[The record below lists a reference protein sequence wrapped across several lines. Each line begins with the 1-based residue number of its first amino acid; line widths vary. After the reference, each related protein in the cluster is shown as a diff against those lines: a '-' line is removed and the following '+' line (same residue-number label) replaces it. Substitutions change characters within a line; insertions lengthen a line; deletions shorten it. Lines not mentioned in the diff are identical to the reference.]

1 MVKISQLV
9 TVAGIIFLAGCHPKT
24 KENKDEIYSRHL
36 QKHISL
42 TIVSTPVPKNKS
54 DFNLLVL
61 NNGQGMKQA
70 NIAQIV
76 DSLYRKKFLNPL
88 IIVGVH
94 AFDPAQEY
102 GVSGF
107 ADGKNKG
114 SLAGKYADFV
124 INELLPFVKKKAG
137 VRSFNSV
144 CIAGPGMA
152 GISAID
158 IAWDNWQ
165 KFDKVGYLPDFSN
178 SKSNTDFSLLVEKIS
193 KSKKRPKLQIWLDAM
208 ADTTNAE
215 KSDSTSMERLFDVLN
230 TKGMNQG
237 VSRINIESNKNDVVP
252 FKDSFSKFL
261 MWLNEVY

>member
-1 MVKISQLV
+1 MVKIPQLV
-9 TVAGIIFLAGCHPKT
+9 ILAGIIFLTGCHPKI

-36 QKHISL
+36 QKHIPL

-61 NNGQGMKQA
+61 NNGQDMKQA

-76 DSLYRKKFLNPL
+76 DSLYRKKLLSPL

-94 AFDPAQEY
+94 AFDSDQEY

-107 ADGKNKG
+107 IDAKNKG
-114 SLAGKYADFV
+114 SLAGKYDDFV
-124 INELLPFVKKKAG
+124 VNELLPFIKKKAG

-144 CIAGPGMA
+144 CIAGAGLA
-152 GISAID
+152 GIAAID

-165 KFDKVGYLPDFSN
+165 KFDKVGFLPDFAN
-178 SKSNTDFSLLVEKIS
+178 SKSNADFSLLAQKIS
-193 KSKKRPKLQIWLDAM
+193 TSRKRPKLQFWLGQMD
-208 ADTTNAE
+208 DTTIAKRN
-215 KSDSTSMERLFDVLN
+215 DSTSMRALFDVLN

-237 VSRINIESNKNDVVP
+237 VSRINVESNKNGMVP
-252 FKDSFSKFL
+252 FKDSFSQFL
-261 MWLNEVY
+261 LWLNQAY